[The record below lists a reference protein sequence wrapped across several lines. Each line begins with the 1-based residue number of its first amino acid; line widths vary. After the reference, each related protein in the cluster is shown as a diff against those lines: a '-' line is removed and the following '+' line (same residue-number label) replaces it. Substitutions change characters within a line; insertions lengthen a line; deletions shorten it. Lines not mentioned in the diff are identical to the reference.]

1 MLNEANTY
9 SNLIE
14 DLTAENKTLRQMHNI
29 PDNYGIQIEQI
40 KLHDK
45 EKISDFKRLIQE
57 LQNDNFKLEEERALL
72 KNRIRHQSMMYKD
85 SGDERYKGLSEDQLI
100 KVDNFALRLINNEAI
115 DEVEFHKIKKE
126 NEMLKEKMEA
136 VNVSN
141 VHGLAMFEQKVK
153 NLEKGIKTGGQGLGE
168 PEDPAR
174 QLTQL
179 VEDNKELHKMVKEL
193 L

>member
-1 MLNEANTY
+1 
-9 SNLIE
+9 
-14 DLTAENKTLRQMHNI
+14 
-29 PDNYGIQIEQI
+29 
-40 KLHDK
+40 
-45 EKISDFKRLIQE
+45 
-57 LQNDNFKLEEERALL
+57 
-72 KNRIRHQSMMYKD
+72 MMYKD

-179 VEDNKELHKMVKEL
+179 VEDNKELHKMVKAL
-193 L
+193 LTDGI